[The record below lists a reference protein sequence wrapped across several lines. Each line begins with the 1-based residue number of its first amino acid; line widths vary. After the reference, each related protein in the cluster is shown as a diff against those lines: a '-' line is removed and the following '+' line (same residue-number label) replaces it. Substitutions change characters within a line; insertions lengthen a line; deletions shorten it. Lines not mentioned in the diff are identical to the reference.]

1 MNIGLRAGI
10 AAGLLTL
17 LPALPAAAQN
27 AAEVVQPDVH
37 LLEPGQFVWHEKPTK
52 IAASTSAEPVS
63 FVVSLLAQRGYLYRG
78 GQLLAETTVSTGS
91 PGYDTP
97 TGEFTIL
104 QKRKFHQSNLYSDAP
119 MPHMQRLTWDGI
131 ALHGGQIP
139 GYPASHGC
147 IRLPPKFARQL
158 FGITELG
165 GKVTVVYDISEAAE
179 PYQAPLP
186 ASRVAGPAEEVEV
199 AGAD

>member
-1 MNIGLRAGI
+1 MNTGLRAGI
-10 AAGLLTL
+10 AAGLLAV
-17 LPALPAAAQN
+17 LPVLPAAGQS
-27 AAEVVQPDVH
+27 AAEVVQPDA
-37 LLEPGQFVWHEKPTK
+37 LPLEPGRFIWHEKPAQ

-78 GQLLAETTVSTGS
+78 GVLLAETTVSTGT

-104 QKRKFHQSNLYSDAP
+104 QKRKFHRSNLYSDAP

-131 ALHGGQIP
+131 ALHGGEVP

-147 IRLPPKFARQL
+147 IRLPPKFAKQL
-158 FGITELG
+158 FDVTELG
-165 GKVTVVYDISEAAE
+165 GKVTVVYDLSEAAE

-186 ASRVAGPAEEVEV
+186 GSQVAGPADGLEV